1 MAHEK
6 VAYITGISNK
16 GNVTPF
22 SVVDRRRNHDWAMT
36 VHETIAI
43 AFESKNIVMLVDMLC
58 NSTNS
63 PIYTKKTSS
72 SPLYVYS
79 NKDSDASVREKISL
93 VETAIFLLLNDKK
106 VKTDDLSRAYGI
118 LDSKNTKY
126 TPPVKIKAEFQKRLG
141 IVDSATRTDMVIERL
156 KQARNEFQ
164 F

>member
-6 VAYITGISNK
+6 VRYLTGITNK

-22 SVVDRRRNHDWAMT
+22 SVIDRRRNHDWAVT
-36 VHETIAI
+36 VHETIAV
-43 AFESKNIVMLVDMLC
+43 AYESKNIVMLVDMLC

-79 NKDSDASVREKISL
+79 NKDSDASIREKISL
-93 VETAIFLLLNDKK
+93 VETAIFLLLSDKK
-106 VKTDDLSRAYGI
+106 IKTEDLSRAYGI

-126 TPPVKIKAEFQKRLG
+126 TPPVKIKAEFQKKLG
-141 IVDSATRTDMVIERL
+141 IVDSETRTEMIIERL
-156 KQARNEFQ
+156 KQARTELQ